1 MLISRVLY
9 TNTLSLK
16 LEHNMKKTKIRNKR
30 KGVALEM
37 RTFHGSDGNT
47 YLVFRTP
54 KGAFHTFVETEAKQ
68 ASRTCGT
75 TRSAGSTRQLWSV
88 LWKE

>member
-1 MLISRVLY
+1 
-9 TNTLSLK
+9 
-16 LEHNMKKTKIRNKR
+16 
-30 KGVALEM
+30 M
-37 RTFHGSDGNT
+37 RTFHGSDGNA

>member
-1 MLISRVLY
+1 MQISGVLY
-9 TNTLSLK
+9 RNTLQLEP
-16 LEHNMKKTKIRNKR
+16 EHNMKKTKIRNKR

-68 ASRTCGT
+68 AFRTCSNK
-75 TRSAGSTRQLWSV
+75 RSAGSTRQLWSV

>member
-1 MLISRVLY
+1 
-9 TNTLSLK
+9 
-16 LEHNMKKTKIRNKR
+16 
-30 KGVALEM
+30 M
-37 RTFHGSDGNT
+37 RTFHGADGNA

-68 ASRTCGT
+68 AFRTCSN
-75 TRSAGSTRQLWSV
+75 TRSAGSTRQLWSI